1 MPKINN
7 IMYKGVN
14 VMNRG
19 LIKALRV
26 NKSMNQYQFSELIG
40 ISRALLA
47 QIEAGYV
54 APSQSVIKKIYAVLD
69 QDYIEK
75 VRALQ

>member
-1 MPKINN
+1 
-7 IMYKGVN
+7 
-14 VMNRG
+14 MNRK

-26 NKSMNQYQFSELIG
+26 NKSLNQYQFSELIG

-54 APSQSVIKKIYAVLD
+54 SPSHKVIQKIYDVLD
-69 QDYIEK
+69 GDYIQK
-75 VRALQ
+75 VRDLQ